1 MQSYLLLFC
10 SWILAFSML
19 MPVMEIDAASRK
31 KGKSSSSHSS
41 KKKSTKSSKKS
52 SRSSKKSSKKGR
64 HSRKGRGRKSSG
76 SSGHNQ
82 FVSVNG
88 KQVFIE
94 DTMLA
99 PGLRYMHFLYGPLNH
114 PVYAVE
120 MDVNDPTL
128 KIGVIKGMNKHDGLE
143 RIGDM
148 FMRIDTTV
156 RDSLLSAVNA
166 NFWRAYRNTAI
177 GPLVLNGEVIQMG
190 NEKNWTSA
198 FFDSKNKMFIGKF
211 DLDGV
216 IRTESGE
223 KFRISYTNERP
234 SIDGIAVY
242 NLYGGTSIPHVPNMQ
257 LDKAAE
263 EFLENRPQS
272 AEDSTEEELDMEQLD
287 RKSTRLNSSHE
298 WISRMPSSA

>member
-1 MQSYLLLFC
+1 
-10 SWILAFSML
+10 ML

-31 KGKSSSSHSS
+31 KGKSSSSRSS

-52 SRSSKKSSKKGR
+52 SRSSKKSSKKGSKKGR

-156 RDSLLSAVNA
+156 RESKLSRTV
-166 NFWRAYRNTAI
+166 
-177 GPLVLNGEVIQMG
+177 VICSC
-190 NEKNWTSA
+190 E
-198 FFDSKNKMFIGKF
+198 
-211 DLDGV
+211 
-216 IRTESGE
+216 
-223 KFRISYTNERP
+223 
-234 SIDGIAVY
+234 
-242 NLYGGTSIPHVPNMQ
+242 
-257 LDKAAE
+257 
-263 EFLENRPQS
+263 
-272 AEDSTEEELDMEQLD
+272 
-287 RKSTRLNSSHE
+287 
-298 WISRMPSSA
+298 